1 MFITCVGIF
10 FARIIDVTLGTVRMA
25 YSVKG
30 NKLLSSVIAF
40 FELFVWFLVAKEA
53 LNTDIDS
60 IWIPISYAGGYAAGT
75 YLGTF
80 ISSFIKTM
88 VCVEVIVKEDN
99 MVLVKKL
106 RDNKF
111 GLSIISLQN
120 DLDSIKKEMLIIET
134 NSKNLKKLKSLI
146 YEFDP
151 NAFMMVNETKIIQN
165 GFIK

>member
-1 MFITCVGIF
+1 MLGTCLGIF
-10 FARIIDVTLGTVRMA
+10 FARVLDVTLGTIRMA

-30 NKLLSSVIAF
+30 NRIVSGIIAF

-53 LNTDIDS
+53 LNTDINS
-60 IWIPISYAGGYAAGT
+60 LWIPVSYAGGYAAGT

-80 ISSFIKTM
+80 ISGFIKSM

-99 MVLVKKL
+99 MVLVKNL
-106 RDNKF
+106 RENGF
-111 GLSIISLQN
+111 GLSIVSLQN
-120 DLDSIKKEMLIIET
+120 DLDSIKKEMFIIET